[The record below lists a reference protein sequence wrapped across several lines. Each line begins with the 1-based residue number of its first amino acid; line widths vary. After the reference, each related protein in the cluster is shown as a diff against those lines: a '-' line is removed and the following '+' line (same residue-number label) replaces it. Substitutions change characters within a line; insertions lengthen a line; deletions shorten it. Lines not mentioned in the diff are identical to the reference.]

1 MSNNTSLDEIKSKI
15 DIISLAESYGFEFE
29 KPRGI
34 RYRARAN
41 LLRDEKTSSIDFFA
55 DSQKYYDR
63 GAGTGGDCIDL
74 IQHMENIS
82 QAEAINKAKSM
93 AGADVYE
100 VTKRTPVQTQVKK
113 EVKEFDF
120 NKLAYIAKKELS
132 ASDKFAPRV
141 VETATQ
147 DKQGTTLQTKQEI
160 YIHSEYIKLFESS
173 KFDIEYKAKLDYLFR
188 NILGYSEFWK
198 SPTIIL
204 RDSKNKIV
212 DMVAYRPKSKDTGEE
227 IPNMKYYCKNQ
238 NNRGD
243 DFIYPF
249 EILVKAIVS
258 KMPKEKKYIVVG
270 EGLKNG
276 LNALI
281 YSIPFISVEST
292 GNSKRIDKKLI
303 ESIDSFIKD
312 GCGLITAFDGD
323 KAGKEA
329 YEAFISFT
337 GYDTENLFDFD
348 SGIDFVEYMQGSEDE

>member
-1 MSNNTSLDEIKSKI
+1 MSNNPSLDDIKSKI

-34 RYRARAN
+34 RYRARVN
-41 LLRDEKTSSIDFFA
+41 LLRDEKTSSIDFFT

-100 VTKRTPVQTQVKK
+100 VTKRESKQLVKK
-113 EVKEFDF
+113 KEIKDIDF
-120 NKLAYIAKKELS
+120 NRLEYNAKKELS
-132 ASDKFAPRV
+132 ASANFYPRV
-141 VETATQ
+141 VEVEAQ
-147 DKQGTTLQTKQEI
+147 DEQGTITQTKQEI
-160 YIHSEYIKLFESS
+160 YIHSEFVKLFESS
-173 KFDIEYKAKLDYLFR
+173 KFIIEYKAKLDYLFK
-188 NILGYSEFWK
+188 NILGYSNFWK
-198 SPTIIL
+198 APTIIL
-204 RDSKNKIV
+204 RDNKNKIV
-212 DMVAYRPKSKDTGEE
+212 DMVTYRPKSKDTGEE
-227 IPNMKYYCKNQ
+227 IKNMKYYYKNQ

-249 EILVKAIVS
+249 EILVKVIVS
-258 KMPKEKKYIVVG
+258 KMPKDKKYIVVG

-276 LNALI
+276 LNALL

-303 ESIDSFIKD
+303 DAIDNFIKE
-312 GCGLITAFDGD
+312 GCGLVTAFDGD
-323 KAGKEA
+323 NAGKEA
-329 YEAFISFT
+329 YESFISFT

-348 SGIDFVEYMQGSEDE
+348 SGIDFVDYMQGSEDE